1 MGYWP
6 VGAAPHVPRMPL
18 ALGSC
23 AGADVVL
30 GLCPPPGRSVMEVSL
45 HGSLFSGV
53 SGRVSLLCG
62 CC

>member
-1 MGYWP
+1 M
-6 VGAAPHVPRMPL
+6 PRMPL

-30 GLCPPPGRSVMEVSL
+30 GLCPAPGRSVMEVSL

-53 SGRVSLLCG
+53 SGQVSLLCS